1 MAQGTY
7 RGYETPAYTVERT
20 LRDGAE
26 IRAYT
31 PHLLAEVTV
40 PGDRS
45 QALQRGFGV
54 LAGYIFGGNS
64 GSASVAMTSP
74 VTQRQ
79 SESIAMTSPVTQTG
93 SAGAWT
99 VTFMMP
105 SDYTRDTLPVPDNT
119 AIRFF
124 EAPAERQV
132 VLTFAGFATDRAL
145 EKQVA
150 SLRQLASAEGL
161 AISGNPIF
169 HFYDDPFT
177 APWNRRNEVAF
188 VLE

>member
-1 MAQGTY
+1 
-7 RGYETPAYTVERT
+7 
-20 LRDGAE
+20 
-26 IRAYT
+26 
-31 PHLLAEVTV
+31 
-40 PGDRS
+40 
-45 QALQRGFGV
+45 
-54 LAGYIFGGNS
+54 
-64 GSASVAMTSP
+64 
-74 VTQRQ
+74 
-79 SESIAMTSPVTQTG
+79 
-93 SAGAWT
+93 
-99 VTFMMP
+99 
-105 SDYTRDTLPVPDNT
+105 
-119 AIRFF
+119 
-124 EAPAERQV
+124 V